1 MVPIVPLLAII
12 AGVAILVQPR
22 FLGSGYIVNDK
33 LKLYVII
40 NHLVIR

>member
-1 MVPIVPLLAII
+1 MPDKSI
-12 AGVAILVQPR
+12 
-22 FLGSGYIVNDK
+22 FLDSNVGSGYIVNDK